1 MIVVQEVHDVAGR
14 DEDAFD
20 LALRDSWAPAL
31 AESGEARLVWAL
43 RQAHGTGASYR
54 VITPAS
60 RSDWCSKVAAVS
72 RATATRSATA
82 SRKATS
88 SSP

>member
-43 RQAHGTGASYR
+43 R
-54 VITPAS
+54 PAGQEPD
-60 RSDWCSKVAAVS
+60 RCL
-72 RATATRSATA
+72 
-82 SRKATS
+82 KADRRG
-88 SSP
+88 